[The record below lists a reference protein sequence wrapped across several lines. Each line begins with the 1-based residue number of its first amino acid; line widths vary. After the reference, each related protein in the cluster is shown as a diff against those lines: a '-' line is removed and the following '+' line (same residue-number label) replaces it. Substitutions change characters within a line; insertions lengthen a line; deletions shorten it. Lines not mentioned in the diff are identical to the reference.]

1 MNYLKIIG
9 TLSLLISSLYG
20 TGQDCNVVSPKAEKL
35 LIKAKFERDQQ
46 KKVAILNKALSKNP
60 NEASVYFELG
70 ELYAVLGN
78 NSLRTQSSPSEGE
91 QMLKKAA
98 YYYQSSIQKCKSY
111 HPKSYYNLG
120 NILFSLGKD
129 KEALY
134 CYKSLVEFEQKYPG
148 QIKGDY
154 EAQKANALKIIK
166 GLEFDKNMKENPVP
180 FSPSIVNRISTPLDE
195 YFPMISPD
203 NDLLFY
209 TRKIDRTRLGDIASN
224 VVEEFTISQ
233 KEGSSTT
240 FSIGKP
246 VDAPFNDGSFNN
258 YGSAT
263 LSVDNREMII
273 CACKKERVYRQN
285 YLNCDLYVSKFK
297 RTGKGGNDFEW
308 SPLVNLGE
316 NINTKDGWE
325 AQPSLS
331 SDGRTLFFTSIRKGS
346 RDNDIY
352 ISEKQADGSWGIAKS
367 FDEINTAG
375 KDKSPFF
382 HQDGET
388 LYFVSSS
395 SKERMGMGGLDIFYV
410 RREGDGWSKPK
421 NIGYPINSTED
432 ELGIFVS
439 TSGRIAYFSSFKDGN
454 WNIYAFNL
462 YKEARPE
469 EVVIIKG
476 TLASSEGET
485 VKNAK
490 VSIHYDDTNE
500 TQQIAVNE
508 EDGSYAAVVK
518 VNDSKN
524 ISIVAQKENS
534 TFAISKLDLTPL
546 QTIKTTNSNLPALQ
560 IDQTK
565 SNTAAEKEAPKN
577 TQTQNTADSTQASNQ
592 EEEEEEEEETALEF
606 PKALLSDL
614 ELEAIRPLNDSKP
627 IRLLPIVIDTVV
639 SGSKFELNDV
649 LFESDSYEL
658 KKESKAILHLFV
670 TYLLDNKNYFI
681 NIEGHTDDIGEAKAN
696 LLLSKKRAQE
706 VKSYLVLMGV
716 NTKRLEAKGFGES
729 RPKFPNTSTKNRLMN
744 RRTECQIRIQ

>member
-1 MNYLKIIG
+1 MNYLKIIL

-20 TGQDCNVVSPKAEKL
+20 VGQNCIDISKKTEKL
-35 LIKAKFERDQQ
+35 LQKAKFERNNQN
-46 KKVAILNKALSKNP
+46 KVAILNKVLSKNP
-60 NEASVYFELG
+60 NQSAIYFALG
-70 ELYAVLGN
+70 ELYTELGN
-78 NSLRTQSSPSEGE
+78 QSLRTQSSPSEGE
-91 QMLKKAA
+91 QILKKAA
-98 YYYQSSIQKCKSY
+98 FYYQSSIQKCKSY

-129 KEALY
+129 KEALF
-134 CYKSLVEFEQKYPG
+134 CYKSFVEFEEKYPK
-148 QIKGDY
+148 QIKGNY
-154 EAQKANALKIIK
+154 QTQKINALKIID

-180 FSPSIVNRISTPLDE
+180 FSPSMVNRISTPLDE

-209 TRKIDRTRLGDIASN
+209 TRKIDRTRLGDIATN
-224 VVEEFTISQ
+224 VVEEFTISE
-233 KEGSSTT
+233 KEGSSNT

-246 VDAPFNDGSFNN
+246 VASPFNDGTFNN

-331 SDGRTLFFTSIRKGS
+331 SDGKTLFFTSIRKGS

-352 ISEKQADGSWGIAKS
+352 ISEKQSNGTWGLAKP

-395 SKERMGMGGLDIFYV
+395 GKERKGMGGLDIFYV
-410 RREGDGWSKPK
+410 RRQGDGWSAPK
-421 NIGYPINSTED
+421 NIGYPINSPQD

-439 TSGRIAYFSSFKDGN
+439 TSGRIAYFSSLQDGN

-476 TLASSEGET
+476 TLASSEGKT

-490 VSIHYDDTNE
+490 VRIHYDDTAE
-500 TQQIAVNE
+500 SQEITVNDD
-508 EDGSYAAVVK
+508 DGTYAAVVK
-518 VNDSKN
+518 VNKSKN
-524 ISIVAQKENS
+524 ITIVAQKENA
-534 TFAISKLDLTPL
+534 TFAISKLDLFPL
-546 QTIKTTNSNLPALQ
+546 QTI
-560 IDQTK
+560 DTK
-565 SNTAAEKEAPKN
+565 NVDLHMEMASNTDSIGVENDQESFKNPITTDEIISDSNQVQQIEKAAEH
-577 TQTQNTADSTQASNQ
+577 
-592 EEEEEEEEETALEF
+592 F
-606 PKALLSDL
+606 PKALLSDQ
-614 ELEAIRPLNDSKP
+614 ELEATRPLNDSKP
-627 IRLLPIVIDTVV
+627 INLLPIIIDTVV

-649 LFESDSYEL
+649 LFESDSYLL
-658 KKESKAILHLFV
+658 KEESKAILNLFAA
-670 TYLLDNKNYFI
+670 YILQNENYFI
-681 NIEGHTDDIGEAKAN
+681 KIEGHTDDIGEAQSN
-696 LLLSKKRAQE
+696 LLLSKKRAEE
-706 VKSYLVLMGV
+706 VKFYLISKGI
-716 NTKRLEAKGFGES
+716 NTKRLAAKGFGES
-729 RPKFPNTSTKNRLMN
+729 APKVPNNSASNRVKN
-744 RRTECQIRIQ
+744 RRTECQIIIK